1 MSGRF
6 HLAGVFTASVTLVL
20 LTGAAPGVAETP
32 QERLATALKLETVSY
47 EDPAQFDGE
56 PFLAFHR
63 FVEGAYPALHAKL
76 ERETV
81 NTYSLLYTWQGRNPE
96 LAPILLTSHIDV
108 VPVASD
114 ADGAWEQPPF
124 GGDIEGGYVWGR
136 GAIDNKS
143 GVMATLEAVEGL
155 AAAGFV
161 PERTVYLAFGHDE
174 ELGGDEGAGG
184 ITALLASRGVS
195 LWFSLDEGMAVVE
208 GMAGLKQPVAMI
220 GVAEKGFLTL
230 QLTARAK
237 GGHSSVPSPG
247 GAIPRLA
254 RALVR
259 LDEEPLPARM
269 DGPALDTFDA
279 LAPELPT
286 MQRIAIEQRWLFGPI
301 LESSLAADPTSAALI
316 RTTTAITMI
325 DGGVKAN
332 ILPQSASALVNLR
345 IVPGDTVES
354 VTAEVERIV
363 DDPEIEITVVTAQE
377 PSGVADAGSE
387 AFATLR
393 DAINETLPGVAGV
406 APALVLGGT
415 DSKHY
420 SQIAEN
426 SYRFA
431 PMRMGAD
438 DRSRFHGTNERIGV
452 ENYGEMIAFYGE
464 LVQRAAGPGDR

>member
-1 MSGRF
+1 
-6 HLAGVFTASVTLVL
+6 V
-20 LTGAAPGVAETP
+20 
-32 QERLATALKLETVSY
+32 
-47 EDPAQFDGE
+47 
-56 PFLAFHR
+56 
-63 FVEGAYPALHAKL
+63 
-76 ERETV
+76 
-81 NTYSLLYTWQGRNPE
+81 
-96 LAPILLTSHIDV
+96 
-108 VPVASD
+108 
-114 ADGAWEQPPF
+114 
-124 GGDIEGGYVWGR
+124 
-136 GAIDNKS
+136 
-143 GVMATLEAVEGL
+143 
-155 AAAGFV
+155 AAGFV

-174 ELGGDEGAGG
+174 ELGGDEGAGAM
-184 ITALLASRGVS
+184 TALLASRGVR

-208 GMAGLKQPVAMI
+208 GMAGLERPVAMI

-230 QLTARAK
+230 QLTARAR

-286 MQRIAIEQRWLFGPI
+286 MQRIAIEQRWLFGP
-301 LESSLAADPTSAALI
+301 LVESSLGADPTTSALI
-316 RTTTAITMI
+316 RTTTAVTMI

-354 VTAEVERIV
+354 VIAEVERIV
-363 DDPEIEITVVTAQE
+363 ADPEIEITVVTSQE
-377 PSGVADAGSE
+377 PSGVADAESD
-387 AFATLR
+387 AFAALR
-393 DAINETLPGVAGV
+393 ASIQETLPGVAGV

-420 SQIAEN
+420 SQVAEN
-426 SYRFA
+426 AYRFA
-431 PMRMGAD
+431 PMRMGAE

-452 ENYGEMIAFYGE
+452 ENYDEMIDFYAD
-464 LVQRAAGPGDR
+464 LVRRTSGAGDR